1 MGDAEEVCLMSSA
14 FIRAMVFCLLSFLTV
29 FGFSVAD
36 DSSYLGT
43 EEASKIFTASS
54 TTEGAAIRTQGQT
67 FFLFAVQY
75 YIINRPLA
83 LGDGGAGVE

>member
-14 FIRAMVFCLLSFLTV
+14 AIAFFRAMVFCLLSFLIV

-36 DSSYLGT
+36 DNNYLGT
-43 EEASKIFTASS
+43 EEGSKIFSASS

-67 FFLFAVQY
+67 VSFFAVY
-75 YIINRPLA
+75 YYYYSSIGFRRWSK
-83 LGDGGAGVE
+83 